1 MAKKIYIVEDE
12 KDIADI
18 SRHYLKNAGY
28 AVDIIEDGEQALRRT
43 RESPPDLLLLD
54 LMLPGMDGLEICRVL
69 RSEPRTKKLPIIM
82 LTARGEES
90 DKIVG
95 FEMGADDYL
104 TKPFS
109 PKELVARVKA
119 IFRRNQPDVETPKR
133 LTYGKLT
140 LDTEAH
146 SVLVGSRNVSL
157 TAKEFALLEYFL
169 IHKGKLVSRD
179 RILDAVWGIDYYG
192 GNRTVD
198 VHIRHLREKIPLL
211 QTALATIKS
220 FGYKL
225 KEERE

>member
-12 KDIADI
+12 QDIADI

-28 AVDIIEDGEQALRRT
+28 ATEVIGDGEQALRRL
-43 RESPPDLLLLD
+43 REAPPDLLLLD
-54 LMLPGMDGLEICRVL
+54 LMLPGMDGLEICRTL

-82 LTARGEES
+82 LTAKSEES
-90 DKIVG
+90 DRIVG
-95 FEMGADDYL
+95 LEMGADDYI

-119 IFRRNQPDVETPKR
+119 LFRRNDPTPEVPRKIQ
-133 LTYGKLT
+133 YGKLN

-146 SVLVGSRNVSL
+146 TVTVGPKEVAL
-157 TAKEFALLEYFL
+157 TAKEFALLEYL
-169 IHKGKLVSRD
+169 LLHQGKLVSRD

-211 QTALATIKS
+211 QTALVTVKS

-225 KEERE
+225 KEEK

>member
-12 KDIADI
+12 QDIAEI
-18 SRHYLKNAGY
+18 SRHYLKSAGY
-28 AVDIIEDGEQALRRT
+28 ATEVIGDGEQALRRL
-43 RESPPDLLLLD
+43 REAPPDLLLLD
-54 LMLPGMDGLEICRVL
+54 LMLPGMDGLEICRLL

-82 LTARGEES
+82 LTAKGEES

-95 FEMGADDYL
+95 LEMGADDYI

-119 IFRRNQPDVETPKR
+119 LFRRNEPAPETPLKIQ
-133 LTYGKLT
+133 YGKLS

-146 SVLVGSRNVSL
+146 TVSVGPKEVSL
-157 TAKEFALLEYFL
+157 TAKEFALLEYL
-169 IHKGKLVSRD
+169 LLHQGKLVSRD

-211 QTALATIKS
+211 QTALATVKS

-225 KEERE
+225 KEDK